1 MKKELFEVIEGN
13 LNKRVD
19 LCSKVLDHV
28 LSTEDLLNLKVSE
41 LQWTIN
47 MSKSLLSDMD
57 KIYIELH
64 HIFGM
69 GNLTVCQRSSLCS
82 LMDKFSTYRSDLKAI
97 ASIVEV
103 MNIPNLPTNSSYT
116 LSVLGDFKLTSNVRS
131 RDDLKLK
138 DEPLDMP
145 QWVVT
150 KDYVDCKLSSSYKIS
165 IDEKEHIH
173 VKVGKQHA
181 DMLAFEQFMVKISNI
196 KAFKKGTF
204 EKNVLMGKP
213 MWGHIFIEEA
223 DCYHAV
229 IKKRSEVGYVQLQ
242 KYI

>member
-13 LNKRVD
+13 LKHRVE
-19 LCSKVLDHV
+19 LCGKVLDHV

-103 MNIPNLPTNSSYT
+103 MNIPNLPTTSSYT

-131 RDDLKLK
+131 RDRSL
-138 DEPLDMP
+138 LDSNSHTEN
-145 QWVVT
+145 QWTVS
-150 KDYVDCKLSSSYKIS
+150 KDYVDYKLSSSYKIS
-165 IDEKEHIH
+165 MDEKKYIH
-173 VKVGKQHA
+173 VKVGKQHE
-181 DMLAFEQFMVKISNI
+181 DMLAFEEFMVKISNI
-196 KAFKKGTF
+196 KAFNKGTF

-213 MWGHIFIEEA
+213 MWGHTFIEEA